1 MRETL
6 RRLRA
11 ELEARFARLTQ
22 RERVMVSA
30 AGPSTTDKAPVR
42 IKKCQDAQGKW
53 HYGDDAADACARSK
67 VIELDQRG
75 IKRKETAAPLTE
87 AQLKERESKRA
98 AEEEQKRL
106 ETEQQQRDQQLLT
119 TYTHEDDIKHMSTRK
134 VGEIETQI
142 KFAEEAI
149 KSLRGS
155 LARLQSQA
163 AQEQR
168 TGQKVSPQT
177 AKAIANN
184 EAQIARHETNI
195 QKMRKEQE
203 TLRVKYQADLERFRE
218 VKRKQAMPP
227 PLPAA
232 TGTPAPAKP

>member
-1 MRETL
+1 MKRHPITL
-6 RRLRA
+6 PIVLVLLA
-11 ELEARFARLTQ
+11 P
-22 RERVMVSA
+22 VMVSA
-30 AGPSTTDKAPVR
+30 AGSSTTDKAPVR

-98 AEEEQKRL
+98 AEEEQKRI
-106 ETEQQQRDQQLLT
+106 ETEQQQRDQQLLA

-149 KSLRGS
+149 KSLNGS
-155 LARLQSQA
+155 LTRLQSQA

-227 PLPAA
+227 PLPSAA
-232 TGTPAPAKP
+232 GTPAPAKP